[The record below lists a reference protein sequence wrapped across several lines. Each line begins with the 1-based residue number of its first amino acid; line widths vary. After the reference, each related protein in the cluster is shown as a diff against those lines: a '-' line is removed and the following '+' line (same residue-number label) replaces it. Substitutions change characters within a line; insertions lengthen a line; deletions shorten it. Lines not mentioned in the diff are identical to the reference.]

1 MNFKIIDMKK
11 LLIILMCLGF
21 ITAINAQVKFGL
33 RAGLNSHYVSG
44 DDFTF
49 EDITISNVKGS
60 NVGFH
65 AGVMMQVSFLGVF
78 IQPELLLS
86 SVGNEV
92 KIVDLDETRFA
103 DQKFTKLDIPVMVG
117 KRFGPARIG
126 VGPVATIMLNSTSE
140 LNDFDNYS
148 AKFKTATFGFQAGL
162 GLDIA
167 KKIALDLKYEGSLS
181 KLGSGITVGGEER
194 PFDSRAR
201 QLIFSVGFLF

>member
-1 MNFKIIDMKK
+1 MKK
-11 LLIILMCLGF
+11 LLIVFICLGF
-21 ITAINAQVKFGL
+21 ITAANAQVKFGL

-44 DDFTF
+44 DALTF
-49 EDITISNVKGS
+49 NDITISNVKGS
-60 NVGFH
+60 TVGFH

-78 IQPELLLS
+78 IQPELLLA

-92 KIVDLDETRFA
+92 KIVELDETRFA
-103 DQKFTKLDIPVMVG
+103 DQKFTKIDIPVLVG

-140 LNDFDNYS
+140 LNDFEDYS
-148 AKFKTATFGFQAGL
+148 TKFKSATFGFQAGV

-167 KKIALDLKYEGSLS
+167 KKIALDFKYEGSLS
-181 KLGSGITVGGEER
+181 KLGSGVTVGGQER
-194 PFDSRAR
+194 PFDSRAS